1 MKPQLQVGGLL
12 ASWSFVFLFL
22 SSLGSGNNETD
33 QLALLALKSQIID
46 DPFNIFS
53 SWNHSIHFCQ
63 WIGVTCGRRHQRVV
77 VLDLQSRNLS
87 GNVSPHIGNLSF
99 LRSLHLQNNRFGQ
112 VIPQE
117 LGRLRRLEI
126 FNLSNNSIGGEIPA
140 NLSSCSKLI
149 TFHVAYN
156 HLVGQLPV
164 EFGSSL
170 PKLKVLSVAHNQLS
184 GGIPSSYGNLS
195 DLRKFSAAINN
206 FHGSIPDAFGKLTNL
221 EGIAMATNNLSGTIP
236 ASIFNL
242 SSIRDFDVQENQIGG
257 TLPYEIGNAFPNLEF
272 LSIDTNQFTG
282 SIPVSISNASNL
294 YYIDL
299 GENELT
305 GGVPTLEKLHNLH
318 QLFVHS
324 NHLGSGH
331 RSDLDFLSSLINAT
345 SLVSL
350 NLDNNNFGGMLT
362 ETIAN
367 LSTNLVII
375 YLDQN
380 RISGSIP
387 SGIANLINLERLW
400 LSQNQFTGNIPFDI
414 GKLQRLRELV
424 FWNNEL
430 TGNISSSLGNLS
442 LLITVDLSNNNFR
455 GIIPPS
461 LGNCKTLFFLN
472 LEHNSLSGPIPQP
485 VISLSSLSKL
495 GLNYNSLTG
504 PLPVEVGNLKNLG
517 YLNVGENMLYG
528 EIPDTLGSCVLLEI
542 LSMEGNLF
550 QGTIPSTL
558 DSLRGMQLLDLSR
571 NNLSGRIPEYLE
583 NFKFLETLN
592 LSNNDFEGAVPIK
605 GIFTNASAI
614 SVEGNSK
621 LCGGIPELQ
630 LSACNSIQS
639 KKWRLTL
646 NSKLAISICSGLLG
660 LSFFLFILYIC
671 WYRKTKKDLPSVSLR
686 KSLLRVSYQTLF
698 NATGG
703 FSVENLIGVGSF
715 GSVYRGILEYGA
727 TIVAVK
733 VLNLQRHGAS
743 KSFMAECKA
752 LRNIKHRNLVKV
764 LTACSGVD
772 YQGNDFKAL
781 VYDFMEN
788 GSLDEWLHPVNR
800 EDELNNEP
808 KKLSLHQRLNISI
821 DVACALDYLHH
832 QCPTPIV
839 HCDLKATNVL
849 LNNDMTG
856 HVGDF
861 GLARFLPEATHS
873 FSTSQGSSIG
883 VRGSIG
889 YAAPEYALGSKEST
903 EGDVYSYGIL
913 LLEMFTG
920 KRPTDGM
927 FKDSLNLHNF
937 VRLALPHQ
945 VADVADPM
953 LFRGG
958 EEEASNQNLRKR
970 SCSRS
975 EKIRDCLISI
985 MQIGVN
991 CSGELP
997 KERMNISAAVALLH
1011 SIRNIFLGTMPSEN

>member
-1 MKPQLQVGGLL
+1 MSKQKNGKEKLL
-12 ASWSFVFLFL
+12 P
-22 SSLGSGNNETD
+22 G
-33 QLALLALKSQIID
+33 
-46 DPFNIFS
+46 
-53 SWNHSIHFCQ
+53 
-63 WIGVTCGRRHQRVV
+63 
-77 VLDLQSRNLS
+77 
-87 GNVSPHIGNLSF
+87 
-99 LRSLHLQNNRFGQ
+99 
-112 VIPQE
+112 
-117 LGRLRRLEI
+117 
-126 FNLSNNSIGGEIPA
+126 
-140 NLSSCSKLI
+140 
-149 TFHVAYN
+149 
-156 HLVGQLPV
+156 
-164 EFGSSL
+164 
-170 PKLKVLSVAHNQLS
+170 
-184 GGIPSSYGNLS
+184 
-195 DLRKFSAAINN
+195 
-206 FHGSIPDAFGKLTNL
+206 
-221 EGIAMATNNLSGTIP
+221 
-236 ASIFNL
+236 
-242 SSIRDFDVQENQIGG
+242 
-257 TLPYEIGNAFPNLEF
+257 
-272 LSIDTNQFTG
+272 
-282 SIPVSISNASNL
+282 VSISNNSNL
-294 YYIDL
+294 VNLEI
-299 GENELT
+299 GWNELIA
-305 GGVPTLEKLHNLH
+305 GVPALDKLHKLWW
-318 QLFVHS
+318 FVVAF
-324 NHLGSGH
+324 NNLGSGH
-331 RSDLDFLSSLINAT
+331 SDDLDFLYSLINAT
-345 SLVSL
+345 SLVEIDL
-350 NLDNNNFGGMLT
+350 RCNNFGGMLI
-362 ETIAN
+362 ETIGN
-367 LSTNLVII
+367 LSTNLQNMYFNQNQI
-375 YLDQN
+375 LD
-380 RISGSIP
+380 SIP
-387 SGIANLINLERLW
+387 SGIGNLINLESLW
-400 LSQNQFTGNIPFDI
+400 LYENQFTGSLSVEI
-414 GKLQRLRELV
+414 GNLMTLIYL
-424 FWNNEL
+424 
-430 TGNISSSLGNLS
+430 NISENMLSGEIPLCNVGNTLCMEGNLFQGTIPSTFTSLRSDQILDLSRINLLGRIPEYLQAFKLLQILNLSNLGQYPNQLLVSSLSNLG
-442 LLITVDLSNNNFR
+442 L
-455 GIIPPS
+455 P
-461 LGNCKTLFFLN
+461 
-472 LEHNSLSGPIPQP
+472 HNSL
-485 VISLSSLSKL
+485 LS
-495 GLNYNSLTG
+495 
-504 PLPVEVGNLKNLG
+504 PLLVEVGYLKNLG

-558 DSLRGMQLLDLSR
+558 DFLRGIQLLDLSR
-571 NNLSGRIPEYLE
+571 NNLSGRIPEHIE
-583 NFKFLETLN
+583 NFKFLQILN

-772 YQGNDFKAL
+772 YQGNDFKTL

-800 EDELNNEP
+800 EEELHNEP

-832 QCPTPIV
+832 QCSTPIV
-839 HCDLKATNVL
+839 HCDLKPSNVL

-856 HVGDF
+856 HV
-861 GLARFLPEATHS
+861 
-873 FSTSQGSSIG
+873 
-883 VRGSIG
+883 
-889 YAAPEYALGSKEST
+889 EYAMGSKEST

-920 KRPTDGM
+920 KRPTDDM

-958 EEEASNQNLRKR
+958 EEETSTQNLRKR

-991 CSGELP
+991 CSAELP
-997 KERMNISAAVALLH
+997 KERMNISAVVAQLH
-1011 SIRNIFLGTMPSEN
+1011 SIRNIFLGTMPPEN